1 MLVTCSYVL
10 VRLQLLSYFYVYTY
24 VRTIY
29 GVHDRV
35 HNSGCVVRMRK
46 GVKGHN
52 HGNIVRKMSLRSV
65 GQRSSCIATR
75 RYCACKRMYVVWER
89 VYLSRSDRGY
99 SRKVQRMMRDLDR
112 EALMTRKETD
122 SERKE
127 KYQQRNWKQLSER
140 ELNKLTPVARS
151 RYLAVGQL

>member
-1 MLVTCSYVL
+1 M
-10 VRLQLLSYFYVYTY
+10 
-24 VRTIY
+24 
-29 GVHDRV
+29 
-35 HNSGCVVRMRK
+35 
-46 GVKGHN
+46 
-52 HGNIVRKMSLRSV
+52 
-65 GQRSSCIATR
+65 
-75 RYCACKRMYVVWER
+75 
-89 VYLSRSDRGY
+89 YLSRSDRGY